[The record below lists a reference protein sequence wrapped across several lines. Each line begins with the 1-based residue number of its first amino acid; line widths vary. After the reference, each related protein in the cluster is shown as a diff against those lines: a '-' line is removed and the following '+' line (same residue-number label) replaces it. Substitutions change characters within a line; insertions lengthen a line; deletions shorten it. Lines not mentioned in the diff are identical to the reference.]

1 MTHKDES
8 RMNREPQ
15 AQFYE
20 PAEVLSYLQREVEGS
35 LGGRTLTGIR
45 IEGSLG
51 RVPEGSRYAM
61 IYGVELSGDDG
72 SVIELAIPRRL
83 EGVARSLE
91 HRRVVVRGDLEP
103 NVYRGRLNFRL
114 EVRRI
119 CGASERG
126 ASSSD
131 NGGWYR
137 TG

>member
-1 MTHKDES
+1 
-8 RMNREPQ
+8 MNQAPR

-20 PAEVLSYLQREVEGS
+20 PAEVLSYLRREVEGS
-35 LGGRTLTGIR
+35 LGGRALTGIR
-45 IEGSLG
+45 VEGSLG

-61 IYGVELSGDDG
+61 IYGIELSGDDG

-83 EGVARSLE
+83 EGMARSLE
-91 HRRVVVRGDLEP
+91 HRRVVVCGDLEP
-103 NVYRGRLNFRL
+103 KVYRGRLNFRL
-114 EVRRI
+114 AVRQI
-119 CGASERG
+119 CAASERG